1 MNDWKSESITEVQF
15 FSKWDWVGW
24 LIEKV
29 RVKQNWKSESYVSG
43 RIDSKTGGIHN
54 VSYTPTSESCK
65 LSNGKKKIKKNST
78 LKKCNVFT
86 HVKTLWIW
94 ESYENLCK
102 YKLQI
107 IEMYEKAK
115 YCKFVSKAKI
125 YRIFITR

>member
-1 MNDWKSESITEVQF
+1 MRIKENWNSE
-15 FSKWDWVGW
+15 
-24 LIEKV
+24 
-29 RVKQNWKSESYVSG
+29 NYVSG
-43 RIDSKTGGIHN
+43 RIYSKTGGIYN
-54 VSYTPTSESCK
+54 VSHTPTSELYK
-65 LSNGKKKIKKNST
+65 LSNGEKY
-78 LKKCNVFT
+78 LKEFHSEKCNVFT